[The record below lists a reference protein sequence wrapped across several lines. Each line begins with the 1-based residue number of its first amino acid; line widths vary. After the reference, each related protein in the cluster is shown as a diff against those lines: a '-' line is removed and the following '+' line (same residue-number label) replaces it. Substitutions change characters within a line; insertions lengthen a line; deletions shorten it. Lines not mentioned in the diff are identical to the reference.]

1 MKKIVLS
8 AEEIRGEVQKRL
20 LMKPYVSG
28 DWSAL
33 SVPLPARHAPDAE
46 SRNWDMKDIPLR
58 GNVRLV
64 VEQARREI
72 LLFDGDA
79 LSDMTHDA

>member
-1 MKKIVLS
+1 MK
-8 AEEIRGEVQKRL
+8 EEIRGEVQKRL

-33 SVPLPARHAPDAE
+33 SVPLPESHASDAE
-46 SRNWDMKDIPLR
+46 SRNWDMKEIPS
-58 GNVRLV
+58 GGDVRLV

-72 LLFDGDA
+72 LLSNSDTLNDMTGDA
-79 LSDMTHDA
+79 SIES